1 MQDQNC
7 FIWVLLGWNSKK
19 LSCCFPLHQYPQM
32 FSIKILF
39 KNRFGNKIVL
49 IRYFRLKFQ
58 KANVEF
64 EISIL
69 EFVNMQSFV
78 QKQKKLNLGPKIL
91 HLGIFGLQFSKNHCQ
106 IFNQH
111 TLLCENIK
119 FHAKSNKREQ
129 KYSIGVFGWNV
140 EKLQSYF

>member
-7 FIWVLLGWNSKK
+7 FIWVLLDWNSKK
-19 LSCCFPLHQYPQM
+19 LSCCFLLHQYPQM

-39 KNRFGNKIVL
+39 KNRFGTKIVL

-58 KANVEF
+58 KTNIEF

-78 QKQKKLNLGPKIL
+78 QKQKKLNLRPKIL
-91 HLGIFGLQFSKNHCQ
+91 HLGIFGLQFSKNHYQ

-111 TLLCENIK
+111 TLLCETIK
-119 FHAKSNKREQ
+119 FHAKSKKREQ

-140 EKLQSYF
+140 GKLQSYF